1 MWFFLHVYFKTKL
14 LMEIFTLN
22 LFDSSFELV
31 LRSYK
36 FCPISTYKYE
46 IIILLD
52 DHLLSLQVKKINI
65 NFFNQF

>member
-1 MWFFLHVYFKTKL
+1 VYFKTKL

-46 IIILLD
+46 IIILFYLLD